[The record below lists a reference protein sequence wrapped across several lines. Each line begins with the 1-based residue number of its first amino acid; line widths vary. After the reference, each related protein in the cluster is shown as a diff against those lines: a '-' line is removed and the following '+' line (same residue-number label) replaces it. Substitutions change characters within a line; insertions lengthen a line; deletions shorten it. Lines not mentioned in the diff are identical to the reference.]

1 MSYVH
6 VPRKLVPDFIK
17 LLGHGAVHGTSDTGA
32 YFAVNDKA
40 IRNALETYLS
50 SDALTK
56 SLSISRFS
64 GTWSPREFLER
75 LGFDSQRL
83 DALKVQ

>member
-6 VPRKLVPDFIK
+6 VPRELVPDFIK

-40 IRNALETYLS
+40 IRDALETYLS
-50 SDALTK
+50 TDALTK
-56 SLSISRFS
+56 CLSISRFS
-64 GTWSPREFLER
+64 DTWSPREFLER

-83 DALKVQ
+83 DALKVL